1 MDMKKNELSIKAAV
15 PGIGLNYLT
24 LLSNG
29 KRMRIDFNKIIADKP
44 EFSVINDVDVFYCG
58 EIDRFHKKI
67 IFTENVSLS
76 IDEILKYGVI
86 YDSKKENEEIIKEIY
101 KLAKEAR
108 KNQRITQKQVSS
120 FIDIPQ
126 SGIARIE
133 KGETDVQLS
142 TLLNYL
148 SPLGLTLTVTSK
160 YHPNKKTIDAM
171 NETDSDESYSSA
183 EKLKKDLGL

>member
-1 MDMKKNELSIKAAV
+1 MSENDLLIKAIV
-15 PGIGLNYLT
+15 LSIGLNYLI

-29 KRMRIDFNKIIADKP
+29 ERMRLDFSKIIPDKP
-44 EFSVINDVDVFYCG
+44 EFSVINDLDVFYYG
-58 EIDRFHKKI
+58 EIDRFHKNI
-67 IFTENVSLS
+67 IFTENASLS

-86 YDSKKENEEIIKEIY
+86 YDSKKENEKIIKEIY

-171 NETDSDESYSSA
+171 NEKDSDESYLSV
-183 EKLKKDLGL
+183 EELKKGLGL

>member
-1 MDMKKNELSIKAAV
+1 MSENDLLIKAIV
-15 PGIGLNYLT
+15 LSIGLNYLI

-29 KRMRIDFNKIIADKP
+29 ERMRLDFSKIIPDKP
-44 EFSVINDVDVFYCG
+44 EFSVINDLDVFYYG
-58 EIDRFHKKI
+58 EIDRFHKNI
-67 IFTENVSLS
+67 IFTENVTLS

-86 YDSKKENEEIIKEIY
+86 YDSKKENEKIIKEIY

-142 TLLNYL
+142 TLLYYL

-171 NETDSDESYSSA
+171 NEKDSDKSYSSV
-183 EKLKKDLGL
+183 EELKKGLGL

>member
-76 IDEILKYGVI
+76 IDEIIKYGVI
-86 YDSKKENEEIIKEIY
+86 YDSKKENEKIMINLIH
-101 KLAKEAR
+101 R
-108 KNQRITQKQVSS
+108 
-120 FIDIPQ
+120 
-126 SGIARIE
+126 
-133 KGETDVQLS
+133 
-142 TLLNYL
+142 
-148 SPLGLTLTVTSK
+148 
-160 YHPNKKTIDAM
+160 
-171 NETDSDESYSSA
+171 
-183 EKLKKDLGL
+183 